1 MHRHKKTNLGEYK
14 MTLPKKN
21 NINVYRQ
28 IGTEPSSKELLER
41 RQELLDKITKD
52 DSYLPDPILHDDL
65 DVGMLEFVKSNLK
78 VISDGVQIPIIPKIL
93 TVQRWGEI
101 SNNWTFSDE
110 DGNMKIPFIG
120 IVRKPDVQP
129 GTNPTIQRTIPDRR
143 EFHYATV
150 KTWDGNQAG
159 ADVYKIPQP
168 VPIDIS
174 YDVTIVCQ
182 KFRDL
187 NRFNKIVLQKFSSRQ
202 AYTTVKGHYIPI
214 VLDRIN
220 DNSPIDALENRR
232 FYLQVYSFTMLGFLI
247 DAEEFEIKPAIA
259 RMITMF
265 EFMDTKNYTKKYTTR
280 TIEVTTAS
288 FTADGIQ
295 TTFSVG
301 ENIGF
306 LFFVSI
312 NGLVQQRDIDFY
324 WITGTPRITFASP
337 PAAGSSIT
345 VLYYAGKS
353 NVFQDSFGRILFIA
367 NQYFVY
373 DGLSLTF
380 TVDHEIVDVIYVE
393 TNGLVEEEGEGFTF
407 SGNDVTY
414 LYAPVIGSRIGITY
428 LR

>member
-1 MHRHKKTNLGEYK
+1 

-101 SNNWTFSDE
+101 SNNWTFADE

-247 DAEEFEIKPAIA
+247 DAEEFEVKPAIA

-288 FTADGIQ
+288 FIADGAQ

-306 LFFVSI
+306 LFFVAI

-324 WITGTPRITFASP
+324 WITGTPRITFGSP
-337 PAAGSSIT
+337 PAAGSNIT
-345 VLYYAGKS
+345 ILYYAGKS

-407 SGNDVTY
+407 SGNEVTY
-414 LYAPVIGSRIGITY
+414 LYAPVVGSRIGITY

>member
-1 MHRHKKTNLGEYK
+1 

-28 IGTEPSSKELLER
+28 IGTEPSSKELFER

-101 SNNWTFSDE
+101 SNNWTFADE

-247 DAEEFEIKPAIA
+247 DAEEFEVKPAIA

-288 FTADGIQ
+288 FTADGVQ

-306 LFFVSI
+306 LFFVAI

-324 WITGTPRITFASP
+324 WITGTPRITFDSP
-337 PAAGSSIT
+337 PAAGSNIT
-345 VLYYAGKS
+345 ILYYAGKS

-407 SGNDVTY
+407 SGNEVTY
-414 LYAPVIGSRIGITY
+414 LYAPVVGSRIGITY